1 MGPFFVKRRKIYFEE
16 NRFNERF
23 SECLVFYI
31 NRHINIESQMYK
43 VTNFGGFRE
52 DLATF
57 VDPSRGVSSN
67 SVTTGLTHVVKS
79 EYDSSFRVAGVVL
92 ARPRGLVFPA
102 EQMWIVGRHR

>member
-31 NRHINIESQMYK
+31 NRHINIESHMYK

-67 SVTTGLTHVVKS
+67 SVTAGSTHVVKPVVTQPS
-79 EYDSSFRVAGVVL
+79 VVAESRRVPGK
-92 ARPRGLVFPA
+92 FPNIFA
-102 EQMWIVGRHR
+102 